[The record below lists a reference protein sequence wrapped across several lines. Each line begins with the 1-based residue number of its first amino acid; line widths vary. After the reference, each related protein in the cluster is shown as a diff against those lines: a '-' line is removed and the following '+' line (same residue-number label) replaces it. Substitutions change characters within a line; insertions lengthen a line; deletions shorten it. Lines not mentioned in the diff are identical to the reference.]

1 MKKLVVLALL
11 VLSLSSC
18 DEETLSLNGKWK
30 LAHHYDAQNGTVDRR
45 LVEAGRS
52 IVLTFSGDGHAGT
65 IHSDSLQGQM
75 LGIYEI
81 GARNRFTF
89 TALGSSFAT
98 TDEWSSTLL
107 RSISQADFVKIS
119 DNSLNISCN
128 QGREILLFVRE
139 N

>member
-1 MKKLVVLALL
+1 MKKLVVLAFL
-11 VLSLSSC
+11 VFSLSCC

-30 LAHHYDAQNGTVDRR
+30 LAHHYDAQNGTVDRK
-45 LVEAGRS
+45 LVDEGRS

-65 IHSDSLQGQM
+65 IHSDSVHGPM

-89 TALGSSFAT
+89 TSLASALGPD
-98 TDEWSSTLL
+98 DEWSAALL
-107 RSISQADFVKIS
+107 NSISKADFVKIS

>member
-1 MKKLVVLALL
+1 MKKLIVLACF

-30 LAHHYDAQNGTVDRR
+30 LAHHYDAQNGTVDRK
-45 LVEAGRS
+45 LVDEGRS
-52 IVLTFSGDGHAGT
+52 VVLTFSGDGHAGT
-65 IHSDSLQGQM
+65 IHSDSVRGPM

-89 TALGSSFAT
+89 TSLANPLAT
-98 TDEWSSTLL
+98 DDEWSAALL
-107 RSISQADFVKIS
+107 RSISNADFVKIS

>member
-1 MKKLVVLALL
+1 MKKIVVLALFAI
-11 VLSLSSC
+11 SLTSC

-30 LAHHYDAQNGTVDRR
+30 LAHHYDAQSGTVDRK
-45 LVEAGRS
+45 LVEEGRS
-52 IVLTFSGDGHAGT
+52 IVLTFSGDSHAGT
-65 IHSDSLQGQM
+65 IHSDSVQGPM

-89 TALGSSFAT
+89 TSLGNNVAA
-98 TDEWSSTLL
+98 DRWSAALL

-128 QGREILLFVRE
+128 QGREVLLFVRE